1 MQPVKL
7 ELLAPAKTSDIGIAA
22 IDCGADAVYIAGPAF
37 GARAAAGNP
46 TSDIASL
53 TAYAHKFSARIYAT
67 VNTIVYEDELAQ
79 AQKMIWDLYDA
90 GVDAL
95 IVQDLGITR
104 MELPP
109 IELHASTQCAIRTP
123 QQAERLASL
132 GFRRLILERQ
142 LSLDEIRAIRAA
154 VPDTELEFFVH
165 GAICVCYSGNCY
177 LSQYLAGRS
186 ANRGA
191 CIQACRSLYDVVDG
205 EGRVLVSDRAIL
217 SPKDYRLDGRLEELA
232 DAGICSFKIEGRLKN
247 DSYVKNL
254 CRHYRGRIDEICAR
268 RPEYVKASSGTLE
281 GGFSPNPEA
290 TFNRGYTQFF
300 IDGER
305 HRWNSLESTKSLGEY
320 IGNVV
325 RVSPRTVTILPGSGF
340 EKASLRTRE
349 NIEPLFPTRS
359 FSTLNE
365 PGSHNPLSNG
375 DGLVFVGE
383 NGITGMRADVV
394 EGNVVTVK
402 DAAGIAPGD
411 YVYRNYNIKFEKELQ
426 VNMPRRKIDVE
437 VVFGSGSAVA
447 VDADGFRAELPLPE
461 DAPLAEKQDAAA
473 ENIRRNMGKRTDHF
487 DFKCDRVEQSPVRFY
502 PASALNALRR
512 ELAAELIYVRT
523 EAVKSQPFAFCA
535 EKVRVGNRRDE
546 PTGPERSFFVASEGQ
561 TLAERLTE
569 QISQKC
575 SGIGPNSGRIP
586 EKTAQNSGIGP
597 QSGPLPQGRITDDL
611 MVETTSR
618 VNRLPGGTANY
629 TANCANH
636 LAREVL
642 MDLGYEKVEDAYE
655 IKPVADA
662 ELMRSRYCI
671 KYELG
676 LCPKLRPSQ
685 KAKEPLYLVN
695 AGRKLKLSFDCKSCE
710 MIVSL

>member
-1 MQPVKL
+1 MRAL
-7 ELLAPAKTSDIGIAA
+7 ELLAPARTAEVGIAA
-22 IDCGADAVYIAGPAF
+22 VDCGADAVYIAGPAF
-37 GARAAAGNP
+37 GARQAAGNP
-46 TSDIASL
+46 VEDIRRL
-53 TAYAHKFSARIYAT
+53 CAYAHRFGVRIYVT
-67 VNTIVYEDELAQ
+67 FNTLIYEEEIPQASQLLRELQ
-79 AQKMIWDLYDA
+79 DA

-95 IVQDLGITR
+95 IVQDPAVTR
-104 MELPP
+104 LAPEGM
-109 IELHASTQCAIRTP
+109 ILHASTQCAIRTP
-123 QQAERLASL
+123 EQARFTESL
-132 GFRRLILERQ
+132 GYGRLVLERE
-142 LSLDEIRAIRAA
+142 LSLEQIRAIRDKVDA
-154 VPDTELEFFVH
+154 ELEVFVH
-165 GAICVCYSGNCY
+165 GALCVCYSGQCY
-177 LSQYLAGRS
+177 LSEHLAGRS

-205 EGRVLVSDRAIL
+205 EGRVLVKDRAIL

-254 CRHYRGRIDEICAR
+254 CRHYRRKIDEICAR
-268 RPEYVKASSGTLE
+268 RPEYVKSSSGTLE

-325 RVSPRTVTILPGSGF
+325 RVSPRTATILPGSGF
-340 EKASLRTRE
+340 EKASLRARE
-349 NIEPLFPTRS
+349 DIEPLFPTRS
-359 FSTLNE
+359 FSTPNE
-365 PGSHNPLSNG
+365 LGSHNPLSNG

-394 EGNVVTVK
+394 DGNVVTVK

-411 YVYRNYNIKFEKELQ
+411 YVYRNYNIRFEKELQ
-426 VNMPRRKIDVE
+426 ANMPRRKIDVE

-512 ELAAELIYVRT
+512 A
-523 EAVKSQPFAFCA
+523 
-535 EKVRVGNRRDE
+535 
-546 PTGPERSFFVASEGQ
+546 
-561 TLAERLTE
+561 LAESLTE
-569 QISQKC
+569 QRMDAVSPNY
-575 SGIGPNSGRIP
+575 SGIGPNNGRIP
-586 EKTAQNSGIGP
+586 EKTAQNSGTGP
-597 QSGPLPQGRITDDL
+597 QSGPLPQDRNSDDL
-611 MVETTSR
+611 MVETNSGGG
-618 VNRLPGGTANY
+618 LPGGTANY